1 MAATGARRRWR
12 RGRVQLT
19 TTQIRI
25 RRLLRCAAGG
35 RLQGAVG
42 GRRRTA
48 AWRSTAGNGSLAQ
61 HCWEL
66 HPGAAGTADSSG
78 QRRPGRVDPRRRMGS
93 SQDPR
98 GWPRNWTR
106 SATADGQR
114 RGSGRGR
121 RRRARSPANGRRPD
135 LGSGGADLD
144 EGGERAAAGSGRR
157 RRRRARSDGIQ
168 QTGGGRIR
176 AAAGGIRADETAGG
190 RAATAAEKTATAA
203 KGTATAAGRRDGGW
217 KKNLRN
223 PNRDLL

>member
-78 QRRPGRVDPRRRMGS
+78 QHCWELRPGAAGTAT
-93 SQDPR
+93 R
-98 GWPRNWTR
+98 GGQQWTAAARKGR
-106 SATADGQR
+106 SATADGQQPGSARMAAELDEIRDGGWAAAWIWTRAAQTSSQSSERAAAGSGQRR

-121 RRRARSPANGRRPD
+121 R
-135 LGSGGADLD
+135 
-144 EGGERAAAGSGRR
+144 
-157 RRRRARSDGIQ
+157 
-168 QTGGGRIR
+168 TGGGRIW
-176 AAAGGIRADETAGG
+176 AAAAQTSSQ
-190 RAATAAEKTATAA
+190 
-203 KGTATAAGRRDGGW
+203 RRDPANGRWPDQGGSG
-217 KKNLRN
+217 
-223 PNRDLL
+223 RDPRR